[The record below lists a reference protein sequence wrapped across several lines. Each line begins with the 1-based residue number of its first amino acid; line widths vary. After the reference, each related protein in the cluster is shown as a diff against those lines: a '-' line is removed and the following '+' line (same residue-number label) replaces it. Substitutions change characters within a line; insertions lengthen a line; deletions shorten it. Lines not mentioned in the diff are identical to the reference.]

1 MTRISSKDFSRA
13 FHRGAT
19 ERLRL
24 QDTGS
29 IMAFRPYAI
38 HGWLCTGTD
47 ALTYEIWAYRR
58 NNGD

>member
-1 MTRISSKDFSRA
+1 MKLDRDDLSRA
-13 FHRGAT
+13 LHCGAT
-19 ERLRL
+19 EWLRL

-29 IMAFRPYAI
+29 IMAFRPYAF
-38 HGWLCTGTD
+38 HGWLCEGTD